1 MRALTAGMLELAG
14 GNFNVVL
21 SGLGRKD
28 EIGDVANA
36 VETFKVKAAEKARL
50 EAEERAAATDRVM
63 NEFDAAVGG
72 IVKAALAGDFS
83 QRVALDD
90 KQGVILNLA
99 SALNTMCDNFNAV
112 VNDVEQHAR
121 LARGRR
127 SHLPHRRPNTRV
139 HSRC

>member
-1 MRALTAGMLELAG
+1 MPTRSLAVNVGLLLLGVMLLVGAMAFAVFTIARPMRSLTAGMLELAG

-50 EAEERAAATDRVM
+50 EAEERAEAADRVM

-72 IVKAALAGDFS
+72 IVKAALVGDFS
-83 QRVALDD
+83 
-90 KQGVILNLA
+90 
-99 SALNTMCDNFNAV
+99 SAC
-112 VNDVEQHAR
+112 
-121 LARGRR
+121 R
-127 SHLPHRRPNTRV
+127 STT
-139 HSRC
+139 SKA